1 MSAPGPP
8 GAGPTVSVDLRRRD
22 TAVLE
27 LMDDPACDEQALR
40 RTYARFRT
48 VNRLVAG
55 WRRTYRALLRPR
67 LSTTRTTT
75 LLDVGFGGGDLARA
89 LAGWARA
96 DGLRL
101 LVDAV
106 DPDPRALAF
115 VRDQPPTA
123 GVRYRAADTTG
134 LVAEG
139 EQFDLVTSNHLLH
152 HLGPD
157 VLARVLD
164 ESRRLGR
171 ELVVHSDL
179 RRSRAA
185 YLGWSV
191 AARPAARDSF
201 LHTDGLRSIRRSYTP
216 AELAAV
222 VPDGWVVQP
231 QLPFRLLLTWGAGG

>member
-1 MSAPGPP
+1 
-8 GAGPTVSVDLRRRD
+8 VSVDLRHRD

-40 RTYARFRT
+40 RTYARFAV

-55 WRRTYRALLRPR
+55 WRGTYRELLRPR
-67 LSTTRTTT
+67 LSAGRTTT

-101 LVDAV
+101 AV
-106 DPDPRALAF
+106 TGIDPDPRALAF
-115 VRDQPPTA
+115 VADRPATP
-123 GVRYRAADTTG
+123 GVTFRAADTCA
-134 LVAEG
+134 LVAAG
-139 EQFDLVTSNHLLH
+139 ERFDLVTSNHLLH
-152 HLGPD
+152 HLDAAALG
-157 VLARVLD
+157 RVLQ
-164 ESRRLGR
+164 ECSRLAR

-185 YLGWSV
+185 YLGWSL

-201 LHTDGLRSIRRSYTP
+201 LHTDGLRSIRRSFTP
-216 AELAAV
+216 AELAAA
-222 VPDGWVVQP
+222 VPPGWRVEP
-231 QLPFRLLLTWGAGG
+231 QRPFRLRATWSPRG

>member
-1 MSAPGPP
+1 M
-8 GAGPTVSVDLRRRD
+8 SVDLRRRD

-40 RTYARFRT
+40 RTYARFGL

-55 WRRTYRALLRPR
+55 WRRTYRDLLAPR
-67 LSTTRTTT
+67 LSADRTTT

-101 LVDAV
+101 VVDAV

-115 VRDQPPTA
+115 VRDRPATP
-123 GVRYRAADTTG
+123 GVTFRAADTAA
-134 LVAEG
+134 LVAAG
-139 EQFDLVTSNHLLH
+139 ERFDLVTSNHLLH
-152 HLGPD
+152 HLD
-157 VLARVLD
+157 ALALDRVLD
-164 ESRRLGR
+164 ECTRLARG
-171 ELVVHSDL
+171 LVVHSDL

-185 YLGWSV
+185 YLGWSL

-216 AELAAV
+216 DELSRVLPA
-222 VPDGWVVQP
+222 GWRVRP
-231 QLPFRLLLTWGAGG
+231 QAPFRLLATWTPGG